1 MSFPRRSSPTCA
13 TCDRHV
19 TVQARRVTMSE
30 VARMTVD
37 FTQEAERHRHEL
49 RVHCYRLLG
58 SFDEAEDLVQ
68 ETFLRAWRARDTFAG
83 RSSFRAWLYRIA
95 TNACLDVI
103 GRRPP
108 LATTDGMPA
117 ADVPWLQPFPDALLD
132 AEPDAEVVA
141 RETIELAFL
150 AAVQHLPAKQ
160 RAVLVLRDV
169 LGWRAS
175 EAAELLDDSVP
186 AVNSALQR
194 ARATMRKHLPPR
206 RADWSGEPN
215 PREKAVVRKFVE
227 ATERSDMGL
236 MAAALSE
243 DVTWTMPPQPEWHRG
258 RDVVVGIWAPVMVG
272 PDAFGEWKV
281 VETRANRQP
290 AVANYV
296 REPGREHFEPVALDV
311 LRVEGDRIAEVITFP
326 SDRFP
331 LFGLP
336 TAL

>member
-1 MSFPRRSSPTCA
+1 
-13 TCDRHV
+13 
-19 TVQARRVTMSE
+19 MSE
-30 VARMTVD
+30 DARMTVD
-37 FTQEAERHRHEL
+37 FSRETERYRHEL

-68 ETFLRAWRARDTFAG
+68 ETFLKAWRARDTFEG

-108 LATTDGMPA
+108 QTTTEEMPA

-132 AEPDAEVVA
+132 AEPHAEVVA

-169 LGWRAS
+169 LGWPAS
-175 EAAELLDDSVP
+175 ETAALLEDTVP

-194 ARATMRKHLPPR
+194 ARVTLRKHLPPR

-215 PREKAVVRKFVE
+215 PREKAVVRKIVE
-227 ATERSDMGL
+227 ATERGDMEL
-236 MAAALSE
+236 MAEALRE
-243 DVTWTMPPQPEWHRG
+243 DVTWTMPPQPEWHVG
-258 RDVVVGIWAPVMVG
+258 RDVLVELWTPVMVG
-272 PDAFGEWKV
+272 PEAFGEWKV
-281 VETRANRQP
+281 IETRANRQP
-290 AVANYV
+290 ALANYV
-296 REPGREHFEPVALDV
+296 RKPGGDRFEPVSLDV
-311 LRVEGDRIAEVITFP
+311 LRVEGDGIADLITFP
-326 SDRFP
+326 PDRFP

-336 TAL
+336 ASL

>member
-1 MSFPRRSSPTCA
+1 M
-13 TCDRHV
+13 
-19 TVQARRVTMSE
+19 TMNE
-30 VARMTVD
+30 VERMTVD
-37 FTQEAERHRHEL
+37 FTRETERHRHEL

-68 ETFLRAWRARDTFAG
+68 ETFLKAWRARDTFEG

-95 TNACLDVI
+95 TNACFDVI
-103 GRRPP
+103 NRRPAHGVTEQVP
-108 LATTDGMPA
+108 V

-132 AEPDAEVVA
+132 AEPHAEVVA

-169 LGWRAS
+169 LGWPAS
-175 EAAELLDDSVP
+175 ETAALLEDTVP

-194 ARATMRKHLPPR
+194 ARVTMRKHLPQR

-215 PREKAVVRKFVE
+215 PKEKAVVRKLVE
-227 ATERSDMGL
+227 ATERCDMDL
-236 MAAALSE
+236 MAAALRE
-243 DVTWTMPPQPEWHRG
+243 DVTWTMPPQPEWHLG
-258 RDVVVGIWAPVMVG
+258 RDAVVEISASVMVG
-272 PDAFGEWKV
+272 PGAFGEWKV

-290 AVANYV
+290 ALANYA
-296 REPGREHFEPVALDV
+296 RKPGEEHFRPVALDV
-311 LRVEGDRIAEVITFP
+311 LRIEDGAIAEITTFP
-326 SDRFP
+326 SALFP

-336 TAL
+336 ATL

>member
-1 MSFPRRSSPTCA
+1 MSGVSA
-13 TCDRHV
+13 
-19 TVQARRVTMSE
+19 
-30 VARMTVD
+30 MTVD
-37 FTQEAERHRHEL
+37 FTREAERYRHEL

-68 ETFLRAWRARDTFAG
+68 ETFLKAWRARDTFEG

-103 GRRPP
+103 NRRPP
-108 LATTDGMPA
+108 RATTDDMPA
-117 ADVPWLQPFPDALLD
+117 ADVPWLQPFPDSLLD
-132 AEPDAEVVA
+132 AEPDVEVVA

-150 AAVQHLPAKQ
+150 AAVQHLPARQ

-169 LGWRAS
+169 LGWPAS
-175 EAAELLDDSVP
+175 ETAALLQETVP

-194 ARATMRKHLPPR
+194 ARVTMRKHLPER

-215 PREKAVVRKFVE
+215 PREKAVVRRLVE
-227 ATERSDMGL
+227 ATESCDLER
-236 MAAALSE
+236 MAAVLRE
-243 DVTWTMPPQPEWHRG
+243 DVTWTMPPQPEWLRG
-258 RDVVVGIWAPVMVG
+258 RDELIGSWASVMVG

-290 AVANYV
+290 ALACYA
-296 REPGREHFEPVALDV
+296 RKPGEEFFKPVALDV
-311 LRVEGDRIAEVITFP
+311 LRVEDDVIAQVITFGP
-326 SDRFP
+326 DRFP

-336 TAL
+336 ATL

>member
-1 MSFPRRSSPTCA
+1 
-13 TCDRHV
+13 
-19 TVQARRVTMSE
+19 MSE
-30 VARMTVD
+30 VAAMTVD
-37 FTQEAERHRHEL
+37 FTQEAERYRHEL

-68 ETFLRAWRARDTFAG
+68 ETFLKAWRARDTFEG
-83 RSSFRAWLYRIA
+83 RSSYRAWLYRIA

-103 GRRPP
+103 NRRPE
-108 LATTDGMPA
+108 LATTDEMPA

-169 LGWRAS
+169 LGWPAS
-175 EAAELLDDSVP
+175 ETAALLGDTVP

-194 ARATMRKHLPPR
+194 ARVTMRKHLPER

-215 PREKAVVRKFVE
+215 PREKAVVRKFIE
-227 ATERSDMGL
+227 ATERCDMEML
-236 MAAALSE
+236 AAALRE
-243 DVTWTMPPQPEWHRG
+243 DATWTMPPQPEWYRG
-258 RDVVVGIWAPVMVG
+258 RDVLVGFWAPVMVG
-272 PDAFGEWKV
+272 PEAFGEWKV
-281 VETRANRQP
+281 LETRANRQP
-290 AVANYV
+290 ALANYA
-296 REPGREHFEPVALDV
+296 RKPGEEFFKPVALDV
-311 LRVEGDRIAEVITFP
+311 LRVEDGEITEVITFP
-326 SDRFP
+326 PDRFP

-336 TAL
+336 ATL

>member
-1 MSFPRRSSPTCA
+1 M
-13 TCDRHV
+13 
-19 TVQARRVTMSE
+19 TMSE
-30 VARMTVD
+30 VAQMTVD
-37 FTQEAERHRHEL
+37 FTRETEQYRHEL

-68 ETFLRAWRARDTFAG
+68 ETFLKAWRSRDTFEG

-103 GRRPP
+103 DRRP
-108 LATTDGMPA
+108 AQGVTDDVPA

-150 AAVQHLPAKQ
+150 AAVQHLPARQ

-169 LGWRAS
+169 LGWPAS
-175 EAAELLDDSVP
+175 ETAALLEETVP

-194 ARATMRKHLPPR
+194 ARVTMRKHLPQR
-206 RADWSGEPN
+206 RADWSGGPN
-215 PREKAVVRKFVE
+215 PREKAVIRKFVE
-227 ATERSDMGL
+227 ATERCDLEL
-236 MAAALSE
+236 MASALRE
-243 DVTWTMPPQPEWHRG
+243 DVTWTMPPQPEWHVG
-258 RDVVVGIWAPVMVG
+258 RDAVIDLWAPVMVG
-272 PDAFGEWKV
+272 PEAFGEWKV
-281 VETRANRQP
+281 LETRANRQP
-290 AVANYV
+290 AFAGYT
-296 REPGREHFEPVALDV
+296 RKPGEELFKPVAMDV
-311 LRVEGDRIAEVITFP
+311 LRIEGDEIAEIITFP

-336 TAL
+336 EAL

>member
-1 MSFPRRSSPTCA
+1 
-13 TCDRHV
+13 
-19 TVQARRVTMSE
+19 
-30 VARMTVD
+30 MTVD
-37 FTQEAERHRHEL
+37 FTAEAERYRHEL

-68 ETFLRAWRARDTFAG
+68 ETFLKAWRARDTFEG

-103 GRRPP
+103 NRRPP
-108 LATTDGMPA
+108 LATTEEMPA
-117 ADVPWLQPFPDALLD
+117 ADVPWLQPFPDSLLD
-132 AEPDAEVVA
+132 AEPHAEVVA

-169 LGWRAS
+169 LGWPANDT
-175 EAAELLDDSVP
+175 AALLGETVP

-194 ARATMRKHLPPR
+194 ARVTMRKHLPEQ

-215 PREKAVVRKFVE
+215 PREKAVIRKLVE
-227 ATERSDMGL
+227 ATERCDMAL
-236 MAAALSE
+236 MASVLRE
-243 DVTWTMPPQPEWHRG
+243 DVTWSMPPQPEWYRG
-258 RDVVVGIWAPVMVG
+258 RDVVVDIWTPVMVG
-272 PDAFGEWKV
+272 PEAFGEWKV
-281 VETRANRQP
+281 LETRANRQP
-290 AVANYV
+290 ALANYV
-296 REPGREHFEPVALDV
+296 RKPGEELFKPAAMDV
-311 LRVEGDRIAEVITFP
+311 LRIEGDAIAEVLTFP

-336 TAL
+336 ASL

>member
-1 MSFPRRSSPTCA
+1 
-13 TCDRHV
+13 
-19 TVQARRVTMSE
+19 MSE
-30 VARMTVD
+30 VAQMTVD
-37 FTQEAERHRHEL
+37 FTREAERHRHEL

-68 ETFLRAWRARDTFAG
+68 ETFLKAWRARDSFEG

-103 GRRPP
+103 DRRPAH
-108 LATTDGMPA
+108 ATTDAMPA

-169 LGWRAS
+169 LGWPAN
-175 EAAELLDDSVP
+175 ETAALLEDTVP

-194 ARATMRKHLPPR
+194 ARVTMRKHLPQR
-206 RADWSGEPN
+206 RADWSGGPN
-215 PREKAVVRKFVE
+215 PREKAVIRKFVE
-227 ATERSDMGL
+227 ATERCDVRL
-236 MAAALSE
+236 MASALRE
-243 DVTWTMPPQPEWHRG
+243 DVTWTMPPDPEWHRG
-258 RDVVVGIWAPVMVG
+258 RDAVIAIWSPVMVG
-272 PDAFGEWKV
+272 PEAFGEWKV
-281 VETRANRQP
+281 IETRANRQP
-290 AVANYV
+290 AFAAYA
-296 REPGREHFEPVALDV
+296 RKPGEEHFKPVSLDV
-311 LRVEGDRIAEVITFP
+311 LRIEGDEIAEIITFP

-336 TAL
+336 ETC

>member
-1 MSFPRRSSPTCA
+1 MS
-13 TCDRHV
+13 
-19 TVQARRVTMSE
+19 MSE
-30 VARMTVD
+30 VARMTVA

-68 ETFLRAWRARDTFAG
+68 ETFLKAWRARDTFEG

-103 GRRPP
+103 DRRPAH
-108 LATTDGMPA
+108 ATTDGMPV

-169 LGWRAS
+169 LGWPAS
-175 EAAELLDDSVP
+175 ETAALLEETVP

-194 ARATMRKHLPPR
+194 ARVTMRKHLPQR
-206 RADWSGEPN
+206 RSDWSGEPN
-215 PREKAVVRKFVE
+215 PREKAVVRKLVE
-227 ATERSDMGL
+227 ATESCDMAL
-236 MAAALSE
+236 MASALRE

-258 RDVVVGIWAPVMVG
+258 RDTVIDIWTPVMVG
-272 PDAFGEWKV
+272 PEAFGEWKV
-281 VETRANRQP
+281 LVTWANRQP
-290 AVANYV
+290 ALANYA
-296 REPGREHFEPVALDV
+296 RRPGAEHFTPVALDV
-311 LRVEGDRIAEVITFP
+311 LRVEGDEIAEVVTFP

-336 TAL
+336 ATL

>member
-1 MSFPRRSSPTCA
+1 MSGVSA
-13 TCDRHV
+13 
-19 TVQARRVTMSE
+19 
-30 VARMTVD
+30 MTVD
-37 FTQEAERHRHEL
+37 FTQEAERYRHEL

-68 ETFLRAWRARDTFAG
+68 ETFLKAWRARDTFEG

-103 GRRPP
+103 DRRPP
-108 LATTDGMPA
+108 LGTTDDMPA
-117 ADVPWLQPFPDALLD
+117 ADVPWLQPFPDSLLD
-132 AEPDAEVVA
+132 VEPDAEVVA

-169 LGWRAS
+169 LGWPAS
-175 EAAELLDDSVP
+175 ETAALLEDTVP

-194 ARATMRKHLPPR
+194 ARVTMRKHLPER

-227 ATERSDMGL
+227 ATERCDLEM
-236 MAAALSE
+236 MASALRE
-243 DVTWTMPPQPEWHRG
+243 DVTWTMPPQPEWYRG
-258 RDVVVGIWAPVMVG
+258 RDALIDLWSPIMVG
-272 PDAFGEWKV
+272 PEAFGEWKV
-281 VETRANRQP
+281 VEVRANRQP
-290 AVANYV
+290 ALANYA
-296 REPGREHFEPVALDV
+296 RKPGEEFFKPVAMDV
-311 LRVEGDRIAEVITFP
+311 LRVEDGVITEIITFP

-331 LFGLP
+331 HFGLP
-336 TAL
+336 ATL

>member
-1 MSFPRRSSPTCA
+1 
-13 TCDRHV
+13 
-19 TVQARRVTMSE
+19 MSE
-30 VARMTVD
+30 VAQMTVD
-37 FTQEAERHRHEL
+37 FTREAERYRHEL

-68 ETFLRAWRARDTFAG
+68 ETFLKAWRARDTFEG

-103 GRRPP
+103 NRRP
-108 LATTDGMPA
+108 AHGVTDEMPA

-132 AEPDAEVVA
+132 AEPDVEVVA

-169 LGWRAS
+169 LGWPAS
-175 EAAELLDDSVP
+175 ETAALLEDSVP

-194 ARATMRKHLPPR
+194 ARVTMRKHLPPR
-206 RADWSGEPN
+206 RADWTGEPN
-215 PREKAVVRKFVE
+215 PREKAVVRKLVE
-227 ATERSDMGL
+227 ATERCDLEL
-236 MAAALSE
+236 MASALRE
-243 DVTWTMPPQPEWHRG
+243 DVTWTMPPQPEWHVG
-258 RDVVVGIWAPVMVG
+258 RDTMIDIWTPVMVG
-272 PDAFGEWKV
+272 PEAFGEWKV
-281 VETRANRQP
+281 LETRANRQP
-290 AVANYV
+290 ALANYA
-296 REPGREHFEPVALDV
+296 RKPGEEHFRPVALDV
-311 LRVEGDRIAEVITFP
+311 LRIEDGEIAEIITFG

-336 TAL
+336 ATL

>member
-1 MSFPRRSSPTCA
+1 MS
-13 TCDRHV
+13 
-19 TVQARRVTMSE
+19 MSE
-30 VARMTVD
+30 DARMAVD
-37 FTQEAERHRHEL
+37 FSRETERYRHEL

-68 ETFLRAWRARDTFAG
+68 ETFLKAWRARDTFEG

-95 TNACLDVI
+95 TNACLDAI
-103 GRRPP
+103 DRRPP
-108 LATTDGMPA
+108 HTTTEEMPA

-132 AEPDAEVVA
+132 AEPHAEVVA

-169 LGWRAS
+169 LGWPAS
-175 EAAELLDDSVP
+175 DTAALLEDTVP

-194 ARATMRKHLPPR
+194 ARVTLRKHLPPR

-215 PREKAVVRKFVE
+215 PREKAVVRRIVE
-227 ATERSDMGL
+227 ATERGDMEL
-236 MAAALSE
+236 MAAALRE
-243 DVTWTMPPQPEWHRG
+243 DVTWTMPPQPEWHVG
-258 RDVVVGIWAPVMVG
+258 RDVLVELWTPVMVG

-281 VETRANRQP
+281 LETRANRQP
-290 AVANYV
+290 ALANYV
-296 REPGREHFEPVALDV
+296 RKPGADRFEPVSLDV
-311 LRVEGDRIAEVITFP
+311 LRVEGDGIAEVITFP

-336 TAL
+336 PSL